1 MTRQLYILTIS
12 LALTGLFLF
21 SGCAVIGAFVIAK
34 NATCK
39 VKINDKCVKG
49 SCELINGV
57 FFERLTILQKDSVG
71 MPTEY
76 IVTER
81 FSCYNPGVDGM
92 QKYWPDK
99 IYFKKNN
106 GHYKWNADTVDIKFK
121 LIGNNR
127 EIISVQKKPDNYN
140 EQFILNSKKY
150 DTCPI
155 NFQKDTWYNVK
166 ISDQRL
172 RKVYLYV
179 DKNNKFNVYK
189 FNSGICPI

>member
-1 MTRQLYILTIS
+1 MTRQLSILSIS
-12 LALTGLFLF
+12 LALAVLFLF
-21 SGCAVIGAFVIAK
+21 SGCALVGAFVMAK
-34 NATCK
+34 NATCD

-57 FFERLTILQKDSVG
+57 FFERLTVLQKDSTG
-71 MPTEY
+71 LPTEY

-81 FSCYNPGVDGM
+81 FSCYNPGVKGV

-99 IYFKKNN
+99 IYFKKIN
-106 GHYKWNADTVDIKFK
+106 GHYKWNADTVDIHFK
-121 LIGNNR
+121 LNGNGR
-127 EIISVQKKPDNYN
+127 EIISVQKKSTNYN
-140 EQFILNSKKY
+140 DHFILNSKKY

-172 RKVYLYV
+172 RNVYLYV
-179 DKNNKFNVYK
+179 DKHKNFNVYK
-189 FNSGICPI
+189 FNSGISPI

>member
-1 MTRQLYILTIS
+1 MTRQSYILTII
-12 LALTGLFLF
+12 LALAGLSLF
-21 SGCAVIGAFVIAK
+21 SGCALIGAFAIAK
-34 NATCK
+34 NATSK
-39 VKINDKCVKG
+39 VKINDSCIKG
-49 SCELINGV
+49 CELINGV
-57 FFERLTILQKDSVG
+57 FFERLTVLKIDSVG

-81 FSCYNPGVDGM
+81 FACYNPGVTGV

-99 IYFKKNN
+99 IYFKKIN
-106 GHYKWNADTVDIKFK
+106 GHYKWNADTVDIHFK
-121 LIGNNR
+121 LNGNSR

-155 NFQKDTWYNVK
+155 RFQKDTWYNVK
-166 ISDQRL
+166 LSDQRL

-179 DKNNKFNVYK
+179 DKNKKFNVYK
-189 FNSGICPI
+189 FDSGICPI